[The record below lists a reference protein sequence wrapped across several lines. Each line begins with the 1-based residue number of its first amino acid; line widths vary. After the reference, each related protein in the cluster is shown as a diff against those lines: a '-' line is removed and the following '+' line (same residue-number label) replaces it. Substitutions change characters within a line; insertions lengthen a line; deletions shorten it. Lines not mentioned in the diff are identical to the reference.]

1 MLLLLF
7 FRRWRGLS
15 DRAGAGMFNVVV
27 VLFTAVSP
35 SYCGLARSGRPPLC
49 ALRGTA
55 RQPLSLPPGAPAR
68 LLPAA
73 RDHRTRAAM
82 SIEKWRAL
90 VRQIP
95 KRSLRAIVI
104 RFRAVKS
111 PVPGCEPAATVG
123 RNGPV
128 APRSLARS

>member
-1 MLLLLF
+1 
-7 FRRWRGLS
+7 
-15 DRAGAGMFNVVV
+15 MFNVVV

-35 SYCGLARSGRPPLC
+35 NCSGLARSGRPPPC

-55 RQPLSLPPGAPAR
+55 RRRLSLPPGALAR

-82 SIEKWRAL
+82 PREKLRAL

-95 KRSLRAIVI
+95 GLSLRAIAN
-104 RFRAVKS
+104 RLRAAKS
-111 PVPGCEPAATVG
+111 PVPGRKAAAIVG
-123 RNGPV
+123 RNAPV
-128 APRSLARS
+128 APHSLARLQ

>member
-1 MLLLLF
+1 
-7 FRRWRGLS
+7 
-15 DRAGAGMFNVVV
+15 MFNVVV

-35 SYCGLARSGRPPLC
+35 NCSGLARSGRPPLC

-104 RFRAVKS
+104 RFRAVL
-111 PVPGCEPAATVG
+111 
-123 RNGPV
+123 
-128 APRSLARS
+128 LARSDCRTTETSHVASLALLPRDSLRRDTLHAAGDTNFR